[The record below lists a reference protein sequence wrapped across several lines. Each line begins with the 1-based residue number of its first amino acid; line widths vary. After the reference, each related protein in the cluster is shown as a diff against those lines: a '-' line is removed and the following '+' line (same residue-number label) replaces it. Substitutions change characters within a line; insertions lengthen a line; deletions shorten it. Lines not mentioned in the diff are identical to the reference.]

1 MTKADK
7 VIFAILITFSLLSI
21 LFMNVFLDYGKERY
35 VVIETNGFEYARYK
49 LSEEKNVNTIEINTE
64 FGYNK
69 IDISSKFVKMTDS
82 NCKDQSCVHS
92 KPIYS
97 GGMIVCL
104 PNKCVVR
111 IEAKGGLDGVAY

>member
-7 VIFAILITFSLLSI
+7 VIFATLITFSLLSI
-21 LFMNVFLDYGKERY
+21 LFMNVFLGCGKEKY

-49 LSEEKNVNTIEINTE
+49 LSEKNINTIEINTE
-64 FGYNK
+64 FGYNR
-69 IDISSKFVKMTDS
+69 IDMSSEFVKMTDS
-82 NCKDQSCVHS
+82 NCKDKSCVHS